1 MRSHSI
7 ESQDYEDACCMA
19 GRVTESL
26 AGAGLW
32 GVDFLLTKRSV
43 HFSELSPRPHD
54 TGMVTLADITALR
67 EIAMQ
72 VASKV
77 TVKRMD

>member
-1 MRSHSI
+1 
-7 ESQDYEDACCMA
+7 MA

-32 GVDFLLTKRSV
+32 GVEFLLTKRSV
-43 HFSELSPRPHD
+43 YFSELSPRSHD

-67 EIAMQ
+67 EKSMQ

-77 TVKRMD
+77 TVEQMD